1 MIQCGAPPFRPPD
14 LPDSKPKPVE
24 VPLKPLRRSSLP
36 TLADVAREAGVSKM
50 AASSALNAGHNSS
63 RVSAETRERV
73 MAAAQRL
80 RYRPNANALAL
91 TSRRTNAIGFITT
104 LMGRDP
110 NAYFLEVFGGVIQ
123 GAMATQQTT
132 AVFTLASWDEA
143 PTRIPALCDGRVDGL
158 IVLAPRLED
167 DGQAWLPEHTPMVS
181 VHASGNWRVGGV
193 NFETDDEAGAYEM
206 VRQMFALGHRHIL
219 HVGGPAGFP
228 SAERRVAGYLR
239 AHADAGMT
247 PPLDAVSRVPFT
259 AEGGR
264 EAMRAWLQR
273 HRGQPLPEA
282 VFGGSDAIAIGCME
296 ALVSHGLNIPRDIS
310 VVGFD
315 HTLLARTLQM
325 AAVRQPLHEMGHQ
338 AVEVLVQLI
347 EASRRD
353 EAYAGPSNIVL
364 LPETVAGRTLAEP
377 RREPLLVS

>member
-1 MIQCGAPPFRPPD
+1 M
-14 LPDSKPKPVE
+14 PDSKPKPAE
-24 VPLKPLRRSSLP
+24 APAKILRRSSLP

-50 AASSALNAGHNSS
+50 AASSALNGGQNSA

-73 MAAAQRL
+73 LAAAQRL
-80 RYRPNANALAL
+80 QYRPNANALAL

-104 LMGRDP
+104 LMGKDP

-132 AVFTLASWDEA
+132 AVFTLSSWDEA

-167 DGQAWLPEHTPMVS
+167 DGQAWLPQHTPMVS
-181 VHASGNWRVGGV
+181 VHASGSWRAGGV

-206 VRQMFALGHRHIL
+206 VRQMFALGHRRIL
-219 HVGGPAGFP
+219 HVGGPAGYP
-228 SAERRVAGYLR
+228 SADSRANGYLR
-239 AHADAGMT
+239 AHADAGVAL
-247 PPLDAVSRVPFT
+247 PPDHVLRVPFT
-259 AEGGR
+259 TEGGR
-264 EAMRAWLQR
+264 EAMQAWLQR

-296 ALVSHGLNIPRDIS
+296 ALVARGLNVPRDIS

-364 LPETVAGRTLAEP
+364 LPETVAGRTLTEA
-377 RREPLLVS
+377 RQAPLLIS